1 MTTLLFLGAGG
12 ALVTILLFFLYGIAR
27 IRGNFFADTLYG
39 AAGLCG
45 AISTLAMIFLY
56 VIFLQEV
63 IQHPNQV
70 RVEKQ
75 LCAPIDS
82 VQKSDKVKVRH

>member
-1 MTTLLFLGAGG
+1 MTTLLIIGGGG
-12 ALVTILLFFLYGIAR
+12 ALVTILLYALFVMAKL
-27 IRGNFFADTLYG
+27 RGNFFADKLYG

-56 VIFLQEV
+56 VIFLQDV

-82 VQKSDKVKVRH
+82 VQKNDRVKVRH